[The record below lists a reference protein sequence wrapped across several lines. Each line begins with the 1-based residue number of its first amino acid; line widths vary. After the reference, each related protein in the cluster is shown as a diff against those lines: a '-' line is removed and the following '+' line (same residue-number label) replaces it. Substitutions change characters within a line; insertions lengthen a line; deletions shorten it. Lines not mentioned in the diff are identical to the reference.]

1 VYQALAAILS
11 LAGLFS
17 YLVAFLVLLAGMGR
31 LNDFHLDSPLAVV
44 GMLTFAALA
53 LLALVLLMLV
63 PLLHI
68 LGQWAGYRVLKG
80 DDYRY
85 PVIGRLVERQIA
97 NKRR

>member
-1 VYQALAAILS
+1 
-11 LAGLFS
+11 
-17 YLVAFLVLLAGMGR
+17 
-31 LNDFHLDSPLAVV
+31 
-44 GMLTFAALA
+44 MLTFAALA